1 MGPGREGVALRVW
14 ALGGMNLHCLAW
26 GAVLR
31 KKEADCGRGPR
42 PAGHSLGGW
51 KVLCPGMGGAL
62 LTFRG
67 LPLTAKGAVQCR
79 APVQPLPASTP
90 SHLDWSLCKLG
101 R

>member
-1 MGPGREGVALRVW
+1 
-14 ALGGMNLHCLAW
+14 MNLYCLAW

-51 KVLCPGMGGAL
+51 KVLCPGIGGAL